1 MDYLGILDLSFLK
14 EKNSQYACAT
24 EKNRQYTQRNRDN
37 NENSNNDVDDNN
49 EYIVK
54 ATNNFKLVLTEGT
67 KCDDKI
73 DDVIK
78 KWNDSIPE
86 KDGAGEILC
95 AVGTILSKS
104 LL

>member
-14 EKNSQYACAT
+14 EKNSQYVCGT
-24 EKNRQYTQRNRDN
+24 EKNRQYTQRNRGIND
-37 NENSNNDVDDNN
+37 SNNDVDDNN

-78 KWNDSIPE
+78 KWNDKI
-86 KDGAGEILC
+86 GRAH
-95 AVGTILSKS
+95 V
-104 LL
+104 